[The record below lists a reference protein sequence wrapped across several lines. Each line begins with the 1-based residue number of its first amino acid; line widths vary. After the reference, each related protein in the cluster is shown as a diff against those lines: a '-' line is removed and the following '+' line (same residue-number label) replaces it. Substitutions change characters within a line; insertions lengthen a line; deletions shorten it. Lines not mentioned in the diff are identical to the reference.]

1 MKRLYTYPIPFCML
15 LLASCALTIPS
26 CKENDGLQES
36 QLIYFSITEPYTRI
50 GGIACNVDN
59 IGMTVTNVDP
69 IPADIDLSAV
79 APFFVLNH
87 EGSVTVRGK
96 EQQSGVTKQDL
107 TAPVIYEVSSP
118 RGTLK
123 YTVTLTKS
131 ENIHTQAG
139 IVLSKLTDLTG
150 EIVAEREQWLDP
162 GVRFSEVDFKT
173 ADDGR
178 GLRLDLFEVDL
189 TKSDLT
195 LYPLTADN
203 ISQAPADGAI
213 WPVQTIPEQAA
224 AAEASGI
231 KVIGAVN
238 GDFYDIHATNAP
250 EGPICRNGY
259 VMKDSFLSESSDRYF
274 GIRDDGRASV
284 GGFSEFVS
292 LTGRLPFA
300 IGGRQYLLQ
309 GNAPAEEIK
318 ADQPRSHR
326 VGIGTNLQDHKMVY
340 IACVEGLNGSTS
352 SIRLLEMAYILKA
365 FGAAE
370 ALNLDGGGSA
380 TFVIKEDGAFKAVNR
395 PGGTLR
401 PVVNGVAIIKR

>member
-15 LLASCALTIPS
+15 LLASCALAIPS
-26 CKENDGLQES
+26 CKEDDGLQES

-87 EGSVTVRGK
+87 EGTVTVRGK

-107 TAPVIYEVSSP
+107 SSPVVYEVSSP

-162 GVRFSEVDFKT
+162 GVRFSEVDFKA

-189 TKSDLT
+189 TRSDLT

-203 ISQAPADGAI
+203 ISQAPSEGAI

-224 AAEASGI
+224 AAEA
-231 KVIGAVN
+231 A
-238 GDFYDIHATNAP
+238 A
-250 EGPICRNGY
+250 ICRNGY

>member
-1 MKRLYTYPIPFCML
+1 MKRIMTHPLALCL
-15 LLASCALTIPS
+15 LLAASFAAPS
-26 CKENDGLQES
+26 CNDDGSSLQES

-59 IGMTVTNVDP
+59 IGMTVTNIDP

-79 APFFVLNH
+79 APYFVLNH
-87 EGSVTVRGK
+87 EGTVSVNGK
-96 EQQSGVTKQDL
+96 AQQSGVTKQNL
-107 TAPVIYEVSSP
+107 TAPVVYEVSSP

-123 YTVTLTKS
+123 YTVNLTKS
-131 ENIHTQAG
+131 GNIHTQAG
-139 IVLSKLTDLTG
+139 VVLSKLTDLTG
-150 EIVAEREQWLDP
+150 EIVAERELWLDP
-162 GVRFSEVDFKT
+162 GVRFSEVEFKA

-178 GLRLDLFEVDL
+178 GLRLDLFEIDM
-189 TKSDLT
+189 TRSDLA
-195 LYPLTADN
+195 LYPLTAGH
-203 ISQAPADGAI
+203 ITEAPAEGTQ

-224 AAEASGI
+224 AAEAAGI
-231 KVIGAVN
+231 KVLGAVN
-238 GDFYDIHATNAP
+238 GDFYDINATNAP
-250 EGPICRNGY
+250 EGPICRNGF
-259 VMKDSFLSESSDRYF
+259 VMKDSFLSESSNRYF

-284 GGFSEFVS
+284 GGFTDFLS
-292 LTGRLPFA
+292 LTGHLPFA
-300 IGGRQYLLQ
+300 VGGRQYLLQ
-309 GNAPAEEIK
+309 GDAPAEEIK

-340 IACVEGLNGSTS
+340 IACVEGIDGSTS
-352 SIRLLEMAYILKA
+352 SIRLLEMAYVLKA

-401 PVVNGVAIIKR
+401 PVVNGVAVIKR